1 MFRRGA
7 YMQIKTLIENKIFE
21 TIHLGNDLE
30 RSISKPFCCDLLSI
44 AMGKAP
50 ADCAWITVMGNI
62 NTLAVAVLADVSC
75 IILAE
80 SMVLD
85 DAAQEKAKSQGITV
99 LKTDLPIFDAALN
112 VFNLLN
118 D

>member
-1 MFRRGA
+1 
-7 YMQIKTLIENKIFE
+7 MQIKTLIESKTFE
-21 TIHLGNDLE
+21 TIHLGDDLG
-30 RSISKPFCCDLLSI
+30 RNIRMPFCCDLLSI

-50 ADCAWITVMGNI
+50 ADCAWITVMGNV

-80 SMVLD
+80 GMALD
-85 DAAQEKAKSQGITV
+85 ETAREKAKSQGITV
-99 LKTDLPIFDAALN
+99 FKTELPIFDAALK